1 MKKRRYVEIVLK
13 YLAVSAFGISMFF
26 FGLLNNPNKPTL
38 VMEVSEC
45 VAPDEAAP
53 VTEL

>member
-1 MKKRRYVEIVLK
+1 MKMKRYVEIVLM
-13 YLAVSAFGISMFF
+13 YLAISAFGIFMFF

-45 VAPDEAAP
+45 VAPDDAAP
-53 VTEL
+53 LTDL

>member
-1 MKKRRYVEIVLK
+1 MSLKRYLEIVLK
-13 YLAVSAFGISMFF
+13 YLAISAFGISMFF
-26 FGLLNNPNKPTL
+26 YGLLNNPNKPTL

-45 VAPDEAAP
+45 VAPDDAAP